1 MGLELSTPR
10 SRVTCSTI
18 GARQVPLKIAVF
30 INVLKFMGLLGGL
43 LSAGRLSGMEWSQT
57 VSLICLVVRWVGQ
70 GSSVG
75 LAHLLQSYHLVR
87 LPGIS
92 LHGKK
97 RTSSVAQL
105 LFKPPLVSCLPGSF
119 WVQKW

>member
-57 VSLICLVVRWVGQ
+57 VSLICLVVR
-70 GSSVG
+70 
-75 LAHLLQSYHLVR
+75 
-87 LPGIS
+87 
-92 LHGKK
+92 
-97 RTSSVAQL
+97 
-105 LFKPPLVSCLPGSF
+105 
-119 WVQKW
+119 